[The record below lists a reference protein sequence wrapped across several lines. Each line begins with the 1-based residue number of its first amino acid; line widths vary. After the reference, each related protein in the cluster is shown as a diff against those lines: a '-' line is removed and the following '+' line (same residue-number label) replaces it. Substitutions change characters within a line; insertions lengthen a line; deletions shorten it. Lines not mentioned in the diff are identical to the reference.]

1 MDRNRQIAIAAG
13 IALIAFLLGFFPQWS
28 RANNRSERMQQAE
41 FELRTA
47 RTGGKI
53 GAALTESLRSNYE
66 RARQLM
72 TEVFGEM
79 QSAAPRLSGQQRRET
94 DAILAQ
100 RDEIITLL
108 ARAAPESSQRLM
120 LLYTRYHTAFQ
131 PGTAPAPAAT
141 TPAP

>member
-1 MDRNRQIAIAAG
+1 MDRNRQIAIAVG

-28 RANNRSERMQQAE
+28 RANRKSERLEQATH
-41 FELRTA
+41 ELQMS

-72 TEVFGEM
+72 TEVYAEL
-79 QSAAPRLSGQQRRET
+79 QTAAPRLSGQQRRET

-108 ARAAPESSQRLM
+108 ARAAPESSQRLV
-120 LLYTRYHTAFQ
+120 LLYTRYHAAFQ
-131 PGTAPAPAAT
+131 PQAAARTATPPAP
-141 TPAP
+141 